1 MKKEDVEYYLYS
13 ILSGKVYLKID
24 NHHYTSL
31 PNTVDEIYR
40 ANLIYRSVMDDI
52 KYDNVMNWDDAQV
65 VSARLG
71 YWTPQ
76 DEASL
81 KQLETMLE
89 NIKLELFLSYIQLDK
104 VKRLKKQIR
113 GIENGIN
120 KSYINKYRMY
130 DVTKES
136 IAQNMKE
143 AYLFGVSIINE
154 NGERVYHP
162 ENFHDWDDSII
173 SIFKTYMVDNHIDVK
188 DIRYI
193 ARTEPFRGMWINNK
207 ENIFN
212 RKLASEW
219 TSNQKLLA
227 SFSRMYDNVYES
239 MECQE
244 DSVIEDDDILDGW
257 FIKQRKDREK
267 RQKEKNLDDRFG
279 KIKDGAKG
287 QEVFIMAN
295 NPYDAKDIYNI
306 NDMGTMATI
315 KNRNEKIKSSDGATS
330 HAHLPDVQMDLR
342 MQAVQE
348 TNAHFRKGR

>member
-1 MKKEDVEYYLYS
+1 MTEEEKELYVYQ
-13 ILSGKVYLKID
+13 ILSGKTYLTI
-24 NHHYTSL
+24 NNIRYTSL
-31 PNTVDEIYR
+31 PNTVDEIYK
-40 ANLIYRSVMDDI
+40 ANLMYRSIMDSI
-52 KYDNVMNWDDAQV
+52 KYEDMMTWEQAQI

-120 KSYINKYRMY
+120 KSYINKYQMY

-136 IAQNMKE
+136 FAKE
-143 AYLFGVSIINE
+143 IKSTFLIGLSIIDEHGEKIYSPQDFEEWDNNIIAAFKKENE
-154 NGERVYHP
+154 K
-162 ENFHDWDDSII
+162 NFADI
-173 SIFKTYMVDNHIDVK
+173 K
-188 DIRYI
+188 DIRYM
-193 ARTEPFRGMWINNK
+193 ARVEPFRGMWINNK
-207 ENIFN
+207 EHVF
-212 RKLASEW
+212 KSSASEW
-219 TSNQKLLA
+219 TTSQRLLV
-227 SFSRMYDNVYES
+227 SFSRMYDSVYES
-239 MECQE
+239 MECPE

-287 QEVFIMAN
+287 QELFIMAN

>member
-1 MKKEDVEYYLYS
+1 MKREEVEYYLYS
-13 ILSGKVYLKID
+13 ILSGKVYLSINEKSYI
-24 NHHYTSL
+24 SI

-40 ANLIYRSVMDDI
+40 GNLIYRSVMDDI
-52 KYDNVMNWDDAQV
+52 KYDDVMNWDEAQI

-89 NIKLELFLSYIQLDK
+89 NTKLELFLSYVQLDK

-113 GIENGIN
+113 SLENGIN
-120 KSYINKYRMY
+120 KSYINKYTMF
-130 DVTKES
+130 DITKES

-143 AYLFGVSIINE
+143 AFLFGVSIIDSS
-154 NGERVYHP
+154 GKKVYDP
-162 ENFHDWDDSII
+162 DDFHNWDDYII
-173 SIFKTYMVDNHIDVK
+173 SKFKNYVIDNHIDPK
-188 DIRYI
+188 DIRYM
-193 ARTEPFRGMWINNK
+193 ARVEPFRGMWMNCK
-207 ENIFN
+207 ENIFD
-212 RKLASEW
+212 KVVASEW
-219 TSNQKLLA
+219 TANQKLLA

-239 MECQE
+239 MECPE
-244 DSVIEDDDILDGW
+244 DVVIEDDDMLDGW

-279 KIKDGAKG
+279 KVKDNAQG

-306 NDMGTMATI
+306 NDAGGRATI
-315 KNRNEKIKSSDGATS
+315 KNRNNQIQNNEGAT
-330 HAHLPDVQMDLR
+330 AHGHLKDVQMDLR

-348 TNAHFRKGR
+348 TKAHFRKGK